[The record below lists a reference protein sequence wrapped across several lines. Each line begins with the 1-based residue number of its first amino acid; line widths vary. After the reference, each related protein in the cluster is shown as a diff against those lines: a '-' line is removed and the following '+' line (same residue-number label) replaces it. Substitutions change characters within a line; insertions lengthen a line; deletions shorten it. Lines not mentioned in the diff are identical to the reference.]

1 MHGVHVMVHTLRF
14 RRKEPG
20 CQGFPRKEPFVKYF
34 LPAACRKNGLYEH
47 CVICMVYMI
56 PGTRYGAMCFV

>member
-20 CQGFPRKEPFVKYF
+20 CQGFPRKESFVKYF
-34 LPAACRKNGLYEH
+34 LPSTCRNSGLYEQLTY
-47 CVICMVYMI
+47 VPTSVYK
-56 PGTRYGAMCFV
+56 